1 MATTIRRILFG
12 MSGIQHDSN
21 NSQFVFELAQGIGA
35 EMQCQLICP
44 IADDPELL
52 LACGFTGNAF
62 RSLIES
68 AARTTEE
75 LDRIARAALLLSQ
88 KKYPAVHFSYETPDS
103 GTSQSLANKAWAA
116 DLVILAHPSLMKA
129 QYYWSVVEDTII
141 ESGRPVLLLPE
152 VLPQRLTSHI
162 SILWR
167 NDVNSARALSACL
180 GVIKLADKVS
190 ILNIDIREDNE
201 EKLSLPLDFLNLHG
215 VTVEAAPCS
224 TSLQRTEELV
234 ERYGNENGVSLW
246 VSGGGLTGGFSDS
259 FYGHLIRRSSAK
271 AQKAIL
277 IIE

>member
-1 MATTIRRILFG
+1 
-12 MSGIQHDSN
+12 
-21 NSQFVFELAQGIGA
+21 
-35 EMQCQLICP
+35 
-44 IADDPELL
+44 
-52 LACGFTGNAF
+52 
-62 RSLIES
+62 
-68 AARTTEE
+68 
-75 LDRIARAALLLSQ
+75 
-88 KKYPAVHFSYETPDS
+88 
-103 GTSQSLANKAWAA
+103 
-116 DLVILAHPSLMKA
+116 
-129 QYYWSVVEDTII
+129 
-141 ESGRPVLLLPE
+141 LPE

-162 SILWR
+162 SILWS